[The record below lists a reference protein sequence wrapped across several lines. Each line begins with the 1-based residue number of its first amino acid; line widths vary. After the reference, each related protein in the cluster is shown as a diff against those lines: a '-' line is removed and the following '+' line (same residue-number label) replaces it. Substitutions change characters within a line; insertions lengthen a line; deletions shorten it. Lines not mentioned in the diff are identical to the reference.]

1 MATLRPPGSDSAKSF
16 LRRLG
21 AFIGLIVV
29 LVIVVSSCTTR
40 VDAAH
45 VGIRVKLAGSNRG
58 VDDIP
63 QVTGWVFFNPA
74 TEQIIQFPISVQNVV
89 WTKDPH
95 EGSPRDESITFAS
108 LEGANIN
115 CDVGLAFQIDPKL
128 APHIYLKFQK
138 NDLMALAGGYVR
150 NAVREAFN
158 IEASQMPVQEIYGS
172 GKGKLIGNV
181 RKRLQDQLGPDGF
194 VIDQVS
200 LNQLRLPENIAT
212 SINRSLEATQQAV
225 QAENRVRQVKAEAEQ
240 AVTQARGEAEAA
252 RERARGEADARL
264 ITAKAEAKAN
274 LILRASMSPIV
285 LQYRALERWNGKLP
299 VMNGGGSLPLLT
311 FDISK
316 AGALT
321 PDEER
326 VMKEILAE
334 DDKKPAGDK
343 KTDDAPADDKK
354 PAGDKKPAD
363 APPPTPA
370 KP

>member
-1 MATLRPPGSDSAKSF
+1 MATIRPPGSDSAKSF
-16 LRRLG
+16 LRRIG
-21 AFIGLIVV
+21 ATIGLLIVFA
-29 LVIVVSSCTTR
+29 IVVSSCTTR

-45 VGIRVKLAGSNRG
+45 VGIRVKLAGSSRG

-63 QVTGWVFFNPA
+63 QVTGWVFYNPL

-95 EGSPRDESITFAS
+95 EGAARDESITFAS

-115 CDVGLAFQIDPKL
+115 CDVGLAFMIEPKM

-138 NDLMALAGGYVR
+138 NDLMVLASGYVR
-150 NAVREAFN
+150 NALREAFN

-172 GKGKLIGNV
+172 GKGKLVANA

-194 VIDQVS
+194 IIDQVS

-240 AVTQARGEAEAA
+240 AVTQARGQAEAA
-252 RERARGEADARL
+252 RERARGEADSRL

-299 VMNGGGSLPLLT
+299 VMNGGGALPLLT
-311 FDISK
+311 FDVSK

-326 VMKEILAE
+326 LLKEMLAE
-334 DDKKPAGDK
+334 DDQKKDGEKKGDESKDGEKKGDESKDDKPAP
-343 KTDDAPADDKK
+343 APAPK
-354 PAGDKKPAD
+354 P
-363 APPPTPA
+363 
-370 KP
+370 